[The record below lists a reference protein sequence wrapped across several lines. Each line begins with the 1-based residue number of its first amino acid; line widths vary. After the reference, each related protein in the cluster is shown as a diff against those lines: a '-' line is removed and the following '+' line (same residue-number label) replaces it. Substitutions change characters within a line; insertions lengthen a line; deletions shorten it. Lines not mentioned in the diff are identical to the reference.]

1 MLRRSRCPWLM
12 KQKTKKIKKNKNKN
26 KKKTT
31 PDDFRNSE
39 QIPSFMV
46 KNKFLH
52 YIISSFPSTQR
63 SLKPLGSLFTHDP
76 TFYYSFLI
84 YYFLFFTCCCEK
96 LVADQQL
103 PKLGRQV
110 AQAAAARGQ
119 DKEQHLERVVVP
131 EEKKAVMV
139 AMP

>member
-1 MLRRSRCPWLM
+1 M
-12 KQKTKKIKKNKNKN
+12 KIKT
-26 KKKTT
+26 TT

-76 TFYYSFLI
+76 TFLFFY
-84 YYFLFFTCCCEK
+84 YYFLFLTCC
-96 LVADQQL
+96 
-103 PKLGRQV
+103 
-110 AQAAAARGQ
+110 
-119 DKEQHLERVVVP
+119 
-131 EEKKAVMV
+131 
-139 AMP
+139 